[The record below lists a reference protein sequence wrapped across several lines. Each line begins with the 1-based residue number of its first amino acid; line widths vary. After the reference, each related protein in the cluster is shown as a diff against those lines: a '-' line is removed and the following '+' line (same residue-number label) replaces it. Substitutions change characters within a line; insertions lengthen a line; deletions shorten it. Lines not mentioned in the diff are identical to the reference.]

1 MSAQVTAFF
10 SRLSPPVDEVNRF
23 LEDNSYD
30 VADVRIQ
37 FVTTRIVTSPASVGE
52 SVEDLYEA
60 FVTHPG

>member
-1 MSAQVTAFF
+1 MSAQVTAFWAQWG
-10 SRLSPPVDEVNRF
+10 PPVEEVNRF

-37 FVTTRIVTSPASVGE
+37 FVTTVWVTDPAAAYETVE
-52 SVEDLYEA
+52 SRYEA

>member
-1 MSAQVTAFF
+1 MG
-10 SRLSPPVDEVNRF
+10 PPVEEVNRF

-37 FVTTRIVTSPASVGE
+37 FVTTVWVTDPAAAYETVE
-52 SVEDLYEA
+52 SRYEA